1 LNRRSAG
8 ILPANFAKV
17 IFLSLSLPRRRESIF
32 TTTGNG
38 YLPMQGLVYR
48 KDLLSEWVHVKIA
61 EDLIS
66 FGLYSHLPPG
76 WWRSI

>member
-1 LNRRSAG
+1 
-8 ILPANFAKV
+8 
-17 IFLSLSLPRRRESIF
+17 
-32 TTTGNG
+32 
-38 YLPMQGLVYR
+38 MQGLVYR